1 MNYYNYDRR
10 YDCHYNFN
18 FAYYVKLVAFKSFS
32 SSHPLPEL
40 CSEMHQRRKASV
52 KFMPGSLLLYQ
63 WENPKLLQSTET
75 LHIYDRGWTN
85 TLCGNRTTGL
95 NAKCVSPGVS
105 SYNKYA
111 SEAFQYRNSSERPI
125 STMASMVIDS
135 LCNFSLNIYFLS
147 LTSIFQIQLPF
158 RRVSILSTGG
168 RINSLFFFSFWNV
181 SSQHNLPPCAKKKVC
196 FYTTGGKESMEGEV
210 KCSLVRPEQ
219 SKLTF
224 RRKKVIEDNLTM
236 IIRWLP
242 TSHASDLSFKRIFHY
257 SLVDLRSS
265 LVSQDVRAWR
275 HILKSK
281 YCHFPGF
288 NLV

>member
-40 CSEMHQRRKASV
+40 CSEMHQRREASI

-85 TLCGNRTTGL
+85 TLCGNRKTGL
-95 NAKCVSPGVS
+95 NGKCVSPGVS

-147 LTSIFQIQLPF
+147 STSIFQIQLPF
-158 RRVSILSTGG
+158 RRVSILSTCG
-168 RINSLFFFSFWNV
+168 RINSFFFFLSEMFQV
-181 SSQHNLPPCAKKKVC
+181 STTCHRVQKKK
-196 FYTTGGKESMEGEV
+196 FAFTPLGE
-210 KCSLVRPEQ
+210 
-219 SKLTF
+219 
-224 RRKKVIEDNLTM
+224 KKVWREKSSAHLFV
-236 IIRWLP
+236 
-242 TSHASDLSFKRIFHY
+242 LSN
-257 SLVDLRSS
+257 RS
-265 LVSQDVRAWR
+265 
-275 HILKSK
+275 
-281 YCHFPGF
+281 
-288 NLV
+288 

>member
-95 NAKCVSPGVS
+95 NGKCVSPGVS

-111 SEAFQYRNSSERPI
+111 SEAIQYRNSSERPI

-168 RINSLFFFSFWNV
+168 RINSLFFFFFLKCFKSAQPATV
-181 SSQHNLPPCAKKKVC
+181 CKKKSLLLHHWGKRK
-196 FYTTGGKESMEGEV
+196 YGGRSQV
-210 KCSLVRPEQ
+210 LTCS
-219 SKLTF
+219 SWA
-224 RRKKVIEDNLTM
+224 IEAN
-236 IIRWLP
+236 I
-242 TSHASDLSFKRIFHY
+242 
-257 SLVDLRSS
+257 
-265 LVSQDVRAWR
+265 
-275 HILKSK
+275 
-281 YCHFPGF
+281 
-288 NLV
+288 

>member
-1 MNYYNYDRR
+1 MIIRIDFDYVRLWLWLRLWFRNRIRIMIMIRIGIRIMIMLVNETVIMIWIAIVIVFVIAIMIVIVSWLWSLLTVSTMAMDYYNYDCH

-32 SSHPLPEL
+32 SSHPFSEL
-40 CSEMHQRRKASV
+40 CSEMHQRREASI

-95 NAKCVSPGVS
+95 NGKCVSPGVS

-135 LCNFSLNIYFLS
+135 QCNFSLNI
-147 LTSIFQIQLPF
+147 
-158 RRVSILSTGG
+158 
-168 RINSLFFFSFWNV
+168 
-181 SSQHNLPPCAKKKVC
+181 
-196 FYTTGGKESMEGEV
+196 
-210 KCSLVRPEQ
+210 
-219 SKLTF
+219 
-224 RRKKVIEDNLTM
+224 
-236 IIRWLP
+236 
-242 TSHASDLSFKRIFHY
+242 
-257 SLVDLRSS
+257 
-265 LVSQDVRAWR
+265 
-275 HILKSK
+275 
-281 YCHFPGF
+281 
-288 NLV
+288 

>member
-1 MNYYNYDRR
+1 MSMIMISIMIRIRIRIMIMFVTVTVTVTVIMIWIAIVIVFVIAIMIVIVSWLWSLLTVLTMAMDYYNYDCR

-40 CSEMHQRRKASV
+40 CSEMYQRRKASV
-52 KFMPGSLLLYQ
+52 KFMPRSLLLYQ

-135 LCNFSLNIYFLS
+135 QCNFSLNI
-147 LTSIFQIQLPF
+147 
-158 RRVSILSTGG
+158 
-168 RINSLFFFSFWNV
+168 
-181 SSQHNLPPCAKKKVC
+181 
-196 FYTTGGKESMEGEV
+196 
-210 KCSLVRPEQ
+210 
-219 SKLTF
+219 
-224 RRKKVIEDNLTM
+224 
-236 IIRWLP
+236 
-242 TSHASDLSFKRIFHY
+242 
-257 SLVDLRSS
+257 
-265 LVSQDVRAWR
+265 
-275 HILKSK
+275 
-281 YCHFPGF
+281 
-288 NLV
+288 

>member
-1 MNYYNYDRR
+1 
-10 YDCHYNFN
+10 
-18 FAYYVKLVAFKSFS
+18 
-32 SSHPLPEL
+32 
-40 CSEMHQRRKASV
+40 MHQRREASI

-95 NAKCVSPGVS
+95 NGKCVSPGVS

-135 LCNFSLNIYFLS
+135 QCNFSLNIYFLS
-147 LTSIFQIQLPF
+147 LTCIFQIQLPF
-158 RRVSILSTGG
+158 RRASILSTGG
-168 RINSLFFFSFWNV
+168 RINSRFFFFLKCFKS
-181 SSQHNLPPCAKKKVC
+181 AKPATVCKKMVC
-196 FYTTGGKESMEGEV
+196 FYTTGGKESLEGEV
-210 KCSLVRPEQ
+210 KCSLVRPEK

-224 RRKKVIEDNLTM
+224 RGKKVVEDNLTL
-236 IIRWLP
+236 IIWWLP
-242 TSHASDLSFKRIFHY
+242 TSHASDLSFKRKFHY

-265 LVSQDVRAWR
+265 LVSQDVRAWS
-275 HILKSK
+275 HILKPK

-288 NLV
+288 NQSMAMFSLSICTGTNTMHTC